1 MIKGVFG
8 FLKSLFFG
16 ESDQQMATDD
26 AQSLKQRTL
35 QAVASDQH
43 DLVHKGPRG
52 GLYRL
57 DANGRKIYSVKAP
70 RPLASHAE
78 PGAVGTIP
86 PRRPDSLRRVV
97 HWRGVTLT
105 SSPSR
110 GVGLGICFNERS

>member
-1 MIKGVFG
+1 MIKGVFE

-16 ESDQQMATDD
+16 ESDQQLATDD

-57 DANGRKIYSVKAP
+57 DANGRKIYLSQSSQAAGK
-70 RPLASHAE
+70 
-78 PGAVGTIP
+78 
-86 PRRPDSLRRVV
+86 PRRARRRR
-97 HWRGVTLT
+97 HN
-105 SSPSR
+105 SSKAS
-110 GVGLGICFNERS
+110 

>member
-57 DANGRKIYSVKAP
+57 DANGRKIYLRQSSQAAGK
-70 RPLASHAE
+70 
-78 PGAVGTIP
+78 
-86 PRRPDSLRRVV
+86 PRRARRRR
-97 HWRGVTLT
+97 HN
-105 SSPSR
+105 SSKAS
-110 GVGLGICFNERS
+110 

>member
-16 ESDQQMATDD
+16 ESDQQLATDD

-35 QAVASDQH
+35 QVVASDQH

-57 DANGRKIYSVKAP
+57 DANGRKIYLRQSSQAAGK
-70 RPLASHAE
+70 
-78 PGAVGTIP
+78 
-86 PRRPDSLRRVV
+86 PRRARRRR
-97 HWRGVTLT
+97 HH
-105 SSPSR
+105 SSKAS
-110 GVGLGICFNERS
+110 

>member
-16 ESDQQMATDD
+16 ESDQQLATDD

-57 DANGRKIYSVKAP
+57 DANGRKIYLRQSSQADGK
-70 RPLASHAE
+70 
-78 PGAVGTIP
+78 
-86 PRRPDSLRRVV
+86 PRRARR
-97 HWRGVTLT
+97 RRQN
-105 SSPSR
+105 SSKAS
-110 GVGLGICFNERS
+110 

>member
-1 MIKGVFG
+1 MIKGVFE

-16 ESDQQMATDD
+16 ESDQQLATDD

-57 DANGRKIYSVKAP
+57 DANGRKIYLRQSSQAAGK
-70 RPLASHAE
+70 
-78 PGAVGTIP
+78 
-86 PRRPDSLRRVV
+86 PRRARRRR
-97 HWRGVTLT
+97 HN
-105 SSPSR
+105 SSKAS
-110 GVGLGICFNERS
+110 

>member
-1 MIKGVFG
+1 MIKGVFE

-16 ESDQQMATDD
+16 ESDQQLATDD

-57 DANGRKIYSVKAP
+57 DANGRKIYLRQSSQA
-70 RPLASHAE
+70 A
-78 PGAVGTIP
+78 GN
-86 PRRPDSLRRVV
+86 PRRARRRR
-97 HWRGVTLT
+97 HN
-105 SSPSR
+105 SSKAS
-110 GVGLGICFNERS
+110 

>member
-16 ESDQQMATDD
+16 ETDQQMAADD
-26 AQSLKQRTL
+26 SQSLKQRTL

-57 DANGRKIYSVKAP
+57 DANGRKIYLRQSSATAGK
-70 RPLASHAE
+70 
-78 PGAVGTIP
+78 
-86 PRRPDSLRRVV
+86 PRRAKRRR
-97 HWRGVTLT
+97 HN
-105 SSPSR
+105 SSRAS
-110 GVGLGICFNERS
+110 

>member
-16 ESDQQMATDD
+16 ETDQQMAMDD

-57 DANGRKIYSVKAP
+57 DANGRKIYLRQSSATDGK
-70 RPLASHAE
+70 
-78 PGAVGTIP
+78 
-86 PRRPDSLRRVV
+86 PRRARR
-97 HWRGVTLT
+97 RRQN
-105 SSPSR
+105 SSKAS
-110 GVGLGICFNERS
+110 

>member
-16 ESDQQMATDD
+16 ESDQQLATDD

-57 DANGRKIYSVKAP
+57 DANGRKIYLRQSSQAAGK
-70 RPLASHAE
+70 
-78 PGAVGTIP
+78 
-86 PRRPDSLRRVV
+86 PRRARRRR
-97 HWRGVTLT
+97 HH
-105 SSPSR
+105 SSKAS
-110 GVGLGICFNERS
+110 

>member
-16 ESDQQMATDD
+16 ESDQQIAADD
-26 AQSLKQRTL
+26 SQSLKERTL

-57 DANGRKIYSVKAP
+57 DANGRKIYLRQSSQAAGK
-70 RPLASHAE
+70 
-78 PGAVGTIP
+78 
-86 PRRPDSLRRVV
+86 PRRARRRR
-97 HWRGVTLT
+97 HN
-105 SSPSR
+105 SSKAS
-110 GVGLGICFNERS
+110 

>member
-16 ESDQQMATDD
+16 ESDQQLATDD

-57 DANGRKIYSVKAP
+57 DANGRKIYLRQSSQA
-70 RPLASHAE
+70 A
-78 PGAVGTIP
+78 GN
-86 PRRPDSLRRVV
+86 PRRARRRR
-97 HWRGVTLT
+97 HN
-105 SSPSR
+105 SSKAS
-110 GVGLGICFNERS
+110 

>member
-16 ESDQQMATDD
+16 ESDQQLATDD

-35 QAVASDQH
+35 QAVASEQQ

-57 DANGRKIYSVKAP
+57 DANGRKIYLRQSSQAAAK
-70 RPLASHAE
+70 
-78 PGAVGTIP
+78 
-86 PRRPDSLRRVV
+86 PRRARRRR
-97 HWRGVTLT
+97 HH
-105 SSPSR
+105 SSKAS
-110 GVGLGICFNERS
+110 

>member
-16 ESDQQMATDD
+16 ESDQQLATDD

-35 QAVASDQH
+35 QAVASEQK

-57 DANGRKIYSVKAP
+57 DANGRKIYLRQTSQAAGK
-70 RPLASHAE
+70 
-78 PGAVGTIP
+78 
-86 PRRPDSLRRVV
+86 PRRARRRR
-97 HWRGVTLT
+97 HH
-105 SSPSR
+105 SSKAS
-110 GVGLGICFNERS
+110 

>member
-57 DANGRKIYSVKAP
+57 DANGRKIYLSQSSQAAGK
-70 RPLASHAE
+70 
-78 PGAVGTIP
+78 
-86 PRRPDSLRRVV
+86 PRRARRRR
-97 HWRGVTLT
+97 HN
-105 SSPSR
+105 SSKAS
-110 GVGLGICFNERS
+110 

>member
-16 ESDQQMATDD
+16 ESDQQLATDD
-26 AQSLKQRTL
+26 AQSLKERTL

-57 DANGRKIYSVKAP
+57 DANGRKIYLRQSSQAAGK
-70 RPLASHAE
+70 
-78 PGAVGTIP
+78 
-86 PRRPDSLRRVV
+86 PRRARRRR
-97 HWRGVTLT
+97 HN
-105 SSPSR
+105 SSKAS
-110 GVGLGICFNERS
+110 

>member
-16 ESDQQMATDD
+16 ESDQQLATDD

-57 DANGRKIYSVKAP
+57 DANGRKIYLRQSSQAAGK
-70 RPLASHAE
+70 
-78 PGAVGTIP
+78 
-86 PRRPDSLRRVV
+86 PRRARRRR
-97 HWRGVTLT
+97 HN
-105 SSPSR
+105 SSKAS
-110 GVGLGICFNERS
+110 

>member
-16 ESDQQMATDD
+16 ESDQQLATDD

-35 QAVASDQH
+35 QAVASEQQ

-57 DANGRKIYSVKAP
+57 DANGRKIYLRQSSQAAGK
-70 RPLASHAE
+70 
-78 PGAVGTIP
+78 
-86 PRRPDSLRRVV
+86 PRRARRRR
-97 HWRGVTLT
+97 HN
-105 SSPSR
+105 SSKAS
-110 GVGLGICFNERS
+110 

>member
-1 MIKGVFG
+1 MIEGVFG

-16 ESDQQMATDD
+16 ESDQQLATDD

-57 DANGRKIYSVKAP
+57 DANGRKIYLRQSSQAAGK
-70 RPLASHAE
+70 
-78 PGAVGTIP
+78 
-86 PRRPDSLRRVV
+86 PRRARRRR
-97 HWRGVTLT
+97 HN
-105 SSPSR
+105 SSKAS
-110 GVGLGICFNERS
+110 

>member
-16 ESDQQMATDD
+16 ESDQQLATDD
-26 AQSLKQRTL
+26 AQSLKERTL

-57 DANGRKIYSVKAP
+57 DANGRKIYLRQSSQA
-70 RPLASHAE
+70 A
-78 PGAVGTIP
+78 GN
-86 PRRPDSLRRVV
+86 PRRARRRR
-97 HWRGVTLT
+97 HN
-105 SSPSR
+105 SSKAS
-110 GVGLGICFNERS
+110 